1 MFEDRDVSFSPCH
14 SPYLVP
20 EVATEARSLN
30 SPREKS
36 RIGVTE
42 ARGLH
47 SYILK
52 RSIEWKLMLWR
63 SYCWVCQACVHMN
76 SIDFLSACLVSHSL
90 WAVQHNWLS
99 QQGQSA
105 LRAQTQPTGSHTVG
119 IYWFSPLSLFLSLSL
134 SLFLS
139 LSLSSPLSLSLPL
152 PPFSLFILCLPFFL
166 ELVHLRHWTP

>member
-47 SYILK
+47 SIYTKTQYRVEIDVVEELLLGM
-52 RSIEWKLMLWR
+52 SG
-63 SYCWVCQACVHMN
+63 VCAHEQHW
-76 SIDFLSACLVSHSL
+76 FLVSL
-90 WAVQHNWLS
+90 PS
-99 QQGQSA
+99 Q
-105 LRAQTQPTGSHTVG
+105 P
-119 IYWFSPLSLFLSLSL
+119 FPLSCAAQLALPAGPVSFESSDSAHRITHSWDLLIFPSLSLSL